1 MTEIKLLCNLIGN
14 EKIHIDVHMCTH
26 TYFITPNRAFQSE
39 RTKITE
45 NAKIFQ
51 KKEN

>member
-1 MTEIKLLCNLIGN
+1 MTENEFHCNVIGN
-14 EKIHIDVHMCTH
+14 EEIHVDVHMCTH
-26 TYFITPNRAFQSE
+26 TYFIMPNRAFQRE
-39 RTKITE
+39 GTKITE